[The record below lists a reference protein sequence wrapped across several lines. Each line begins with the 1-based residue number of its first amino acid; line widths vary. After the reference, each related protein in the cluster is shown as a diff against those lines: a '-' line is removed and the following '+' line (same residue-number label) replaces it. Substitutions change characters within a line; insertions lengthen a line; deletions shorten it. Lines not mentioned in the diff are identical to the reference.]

1 MSDKSKYATVLGDF
15 EVHSVDGIRRYFA
28 EGGSPN
34 EQHNGI
40 PLFTSLVE
48 MYLRSPRF
56 SDCVGVFIEN
66 GLEFDDPALL
76 AVLAN
81 DADKLERLV
90 ETNLHL
96 VDKTY
101 DRFSNP
107 FTPLTGGT
115 LLHYSAEFNHVA
127 CAEVLL
133 NYGADVNA
141 RASVDHYGFG
151 GHTPVFHTVCQI
163 LNNSEGMLHFL
174 LRYSADL
181 SVTVRGLL
189 WGRGFEWETF
199 LPAVNPIS
207 YAAMGLLPQIH
218 RDPAIISRTISTL
231 LQHAYHID
239 YTLPNIP
246 NAYIKR

>member
-1 MSDKSKYATVLGDF
+1 MSGTKYSKLLGDF
-15 EVHSVDGIRRYFA
+15 EIHSVEGIRQYFA

-56 SDCVGVFIEN
+56 SDCVRVFIEN
-66 GLEFDDPALL
+66 GLEYDDPALL

-81 DADKLERLV
+81 DAPALERLI

-101 DRFSNP
+101 DRFNNP
-107 FTPLTGGT
+107 FTPLTGAT
-115 LLHYSAEFNHVA
+115 LLHFCAEFNHVA
-127 CAEVLL
+127 CGEVLL

-141 RASVDHYGFG
+141 PAARDQYGFG

-163 LNNSEGMLHFL
+163 LNNSESMLHFL
-174 LRYSADL
+174 LRSSADL
-181 SVTVRGLL
+181 SVTVTGLL
-189 WGRGFEWETF
+189 WGRGYEWETF
-199 LPAVNPIS
+199 IPAVNPIS
-207 YAAMGLLPQIH
+207 YAAMGLLPQMH
-218 RDPAIISRTISTL
+218 RDPAIIAKTISTL
-231 LQHAYHID
+231 LHYAYHID
-239 YTLPNIP
+239 YTLPNVP
-246 NAYIKR
+246 NAYLKK